1 MIRQLRDG
9 LAAFGRTFTRATD
22 LGPVQQWLSGQ
33 DVEDVYIQDRRLSDP
48 YLQSVFCFRCVSIIG
63 MALARVPWELVDDAT
78 DQVDEADPMNDWL
91 EQPNATDTWP
101 WFVRRVVMFT
111 LASGNGDLRIG
122 QVSPLTGLPRELV
135 PEPPGIL
142 MPDRQRG
149 ELRNLD
155 AWIYRPPGGRPD
167 RLPPDSVLR
176 IQYAPTADPWQGIGP
191 LTVARL
197 AAETDYSAAVYNKS
211 QLANGGQPAGIV
223 KLKTQT
229 FITPEQRALYK
240 DEWQQMLAGPKNAG
254 RIAML
259 TGDMDYQAL
268 GWSPRDM
275 EFLATRRWDREEIAT
290 AFDVPLSYVNGQQ
303 GSSLGGT
310 GAWEADD
317 RRFYATCVMP
327 FGETFE
333 AALNQV
339 VRRYSGGRLRFRWKW
354 QAIEALQP
362 QMGEKIDH
370 ATKLAATGLF
380 TRNELNER
388 YELGFEDND
397 DFGDEAF
404 MAAGMSTTKSIVE
417 GSSLNGD
424 DLLAGLLGPAPAP
437 GPGAPPPGA
446 EIDLLGDGTD
456 DPAALPAPDDQD
468 PEDQAADDLDL
479 ARAAR
484 TARAWRAYPSNR
496 RERARFWRA
505 TVAAPLRKLE
515 NAANGRIRKHFTAQR
530 GRVIKALGKG
540 DRRAWL
546 PPHARIAQ
554 KDIDRALAAYQ
565 VGGLGKA
572 LLPVCERA
580 FVDGAKS
587 AKADMARAR
596 RRMLSRATGDV
607 LQGMIDQVVA
617 DGKLTAAEAKGVT
630 TEQELDEKLAAKGYG
645 TAASGARF
653 GDAIETLN
661 IPADYAPQGTQQIK
675 LDYFDPR
682 LRVWTQ
688 IDERIRDAIGESLR
702 DGMLAGETLRELKTR
717 VSDLMDDVT
726 SHSRTRTIAR
736 TETGTMRN
744 GGRADYMRQQG
755 VETVEWLA
763 EQDERTRDSHA
774 EQDGVQVRL
783 GEPFPNGL
791 TQPCE
796 IGGPPEEVINC
807 RCTLLPIAR
816 GLTDEQDAGDD
827 EDWQPERA
835 LPRLLEAV
843 RAGDG
848 VEVAR
853 RLRALLD
860 GDALDDEQKRTLR
873 EALLPVDHGA
883 AAADSGMR

>member
-22 LGPVQQWLSGQ
+22 LGPIQQWLSGQ
-33 DVEDVYIQDRRLSDP
+33 DVDDVHIQDRRLSDP

-63 MALARVPWELVDDAT
+63 MALARVPWEIIDDAT
-78 DQVDEADPMNDWL
+78 EQPVERDPLIVWL

-101 WFVRRVVMFT
+101 WFVRRTVMFT
-111 LASGNGDLRIG
+111 LVSGNGDWRIG
-122 QVSPLTGLPRELV
+122 QVSPMTGLPRELV

-142 MPDRQRG
+142 IPDRQRG

-167 RLPPDSVLR
+167 RLPPDAVVR

-197 AAETDYSAAVYNKS
+197 AAETDYSAAIYNKA

-240 DEWQQMLAGPKNAG
+240 DEWQQMLSGPKNAG

-275 EFLATRRWDREEIAT
+275 EFLSTRRWGREEIAT

-310 GAWEADD
+310 GAWESDD
-317 RRFYATCVMP
+317 RRFYSTNVMP
-327 FGETFE
+327 FGEVFQ

-339 VRRYSGGRLRFRWKW
+339 VRRFSGGRLRFRWKW

-362 QMGEKIDH
+362 QMGEKIEH
-370 ATKLAATGLF
+370 ATRLAATGLF

-388 YELGFEDND
+388 YELGFEDRD

-404 MAAGMSTTKSIVE
+404 MPAGMATTKSVVE
-417 GSSLNGD
+417 GSSLSGD
-424 DLLAGLLGPAPAP
+424 DLLAGLLGPAP
-437 GPGAPPPGA
+437 GPAAPPPGA
-446 EIDLLGDGTD
+446 EIDLLADGSE
-456 DPAALPAPDDQD
+456 DPKALPAPADDGADQEQD
-468 PEDQAADDLDL
+468 DEADDLDL

-484 TARAWRAYPSNR
+484 TAVAWRTYPTNR

-505 TVAAPLRKLE
+505 TVQAPLHKLQK
-515 NAANGRIRKHFTAQR
+515 AANGRIRSHFTKQR
-530 GRVIKALGKG
+530 GRVIKALAKG

-546 PPHARIAQ
+546 PNNARVGQ
-554 KDIDRALAAYQ
+554 KDVDRALNAYQ
-565 VGGLGKA
+565 VGGLGRA

-587 AKADMARAR
+587 AKLDMARSR
-596 RRMLSRATGDV
+596 RRMLSRAVGED
-607 LQGMIDQVVA
+607 LQKLVDQVVA
-617 DGKLTAAEAKGVT
+617 DGKLTAAEVQGVKS
-630 TEQELDEKLAAKGYG
+630 EQELDEKLAAKGYG

-661 IPADYAPQGTQQIK
+661 IPAEYAPQGTQQIK

-702 DGMLAGETLRELKTR
+702 EGMLQGETLRDLKTR
-717 VSDLMDDVT
+717 VSDLMDGVT

-736 TETGTMRN
+736 TETATMRN

-755 VETVEWLA
+755 VEVVEWLA

-783 GEPFPNGL
+783 GDTFPNGL
-791 TQPCE
+791 SQPCE

-816 GLTDEQDAGDD
+816 GLTDENDAGDD
-827 EDWQPERA
+827 GGDWQPEDDRA
-835 LPRLLEAV
+835 LV
-843 RAGDG
+843 
-848 VEVAR
+848 VR
-853 RLRALLD
+853 RL
-860 GDALDDEQKRTLR
+860 
-873 EALLPVDHGA
+873 DHGGR
-883 AAADSGMR
+883 AADGGMR